1 VTDEAKSEPKAD
13 EFHHAS
19 DSFDWC
25 DARIFELNLTRKMLS
40 PDELAVVGA
49 EIDKTLGLLSAES
62 ARLLSVMKEQN
73 VSSER

>member
-1 VTDEAKSEPKAD
+1 MTDESKVDVLASSV
-13 EFHHAS
+13 EFHRAS

-25 DARIFELNLTRKMLS
+25 DARIFELNLTRRMLS

-62 ARLLSVMKEQN
+62 ARLLTVMREQN
-73 VSSER
+73 VPR